1 MGLSKTGMKVLWNA
15 KCSKLPVESDWTC
28 KTSQN
33 VQKLIFIGKLDDF
46 SRKNMNSSKSLK
58 IAKLS

>member
-1 MGLSKTGMKVLWNA
+1 MGLSKTGMNVLWNA

-33 VQKLIFIGKLDDF
+33 VQVFGFFETEMGLW
-46 SRKNMNSSKSLK
+46 KNCFQV
-58 IAKLS
+58 